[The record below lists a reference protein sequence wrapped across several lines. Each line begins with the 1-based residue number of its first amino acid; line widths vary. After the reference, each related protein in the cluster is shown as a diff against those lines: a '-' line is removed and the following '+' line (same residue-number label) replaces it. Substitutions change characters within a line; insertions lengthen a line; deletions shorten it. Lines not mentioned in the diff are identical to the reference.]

1 MESHRVGHDWSDLAA
16 AANSIC
22 KLIFHWGV
30 FASMFMSA
38 IGQVF
43 FFFLIMSFS
52 GLGNESKAGLIGW
65 VSIYSAALLKKTERT
80 GIISFLSV
88 YKNSTV
94 NPSEPSAFCFGR
106 LLIID

>member
-1 MESHRVGHDWSDLAA
+1 
-16 AANSIC
+16 
-22 KLIFHWGV
+22 
-30 FASMFMSA
+30 
-38 IGQVF
+38 
-43 FFFLIMSFS
+43 MSFS